1 VRIVLLA
8 DGSSGS
14 GSGPSPG
21 DLAALMRAEG
31 AEVEVI
37 PPRDAERVPAA
48 RPDRV
53 VVASGDGGVGPAADA
68 AGAAEVPLAVVPV
81 GTANDFARRMRL
93 PADPVAACRLAVHG
107 RSLRRMDLG
116 RAGDRPF
123 VNLAAAGLSVRST
136 RAAAPLKR
144 VLGPAAYPAGA
155 LGAGLLARPLPAT
168 VAVDGRPLFAGRAWQ
183 VMVACA
189 GGFGGGAR
197 VEGADPADGLLD
209 VVIIPAG
216 PRRRLAGDAH
226 AMRRGRIGARP
237 GVTRARAEE
246 VVVGLPPGTALNVDG
261 EIVPAGGPL
270 RSQPGRFRLVVS

>member
-31 AEVEVI
+31 A
-37 PPRDAERVPAA
+37 
-48 RPDRV
+48 
-53 VVASGDGGVGPAADA
+53 
-68 AGAAEVPLAVVPV
+68 
-81 GTANDFARRMRL
+81 
-93 PADPVAACRLAVHG
+93 
-107 RSLRRMDLG
+107 
-116 RAGDRPF
+116 
-123 VNLAAAGLSVRST
+123 
-136 RAAAPLKR
+136 
-144 VLGPAAYPAGA
+144 
-155 LGAGLLARPLPAT
+155 
-168 VAVDGRPLFAGRAWQ
+168 
-183 VMVACA
+183 
-189 GGFGGGAR
+189 
-197 VEGADPADGLLD
+197 ADGLLD